1 VIGMTEPASEIRPG
15 DKVMLRGSDPPKTGK
30 VIGLLDRA
38 AGFLASESGLG
49 QVADVLASVQ
59 WEGSSKGVP
68 EELADLI
75 KLT

>member
-1 VIGMTEPASEIRPG
+1 MTEPASEIRPG

-30 VIGLLDRA
+30 VIGLLNRS
-38 AGFLASESGLG
+38 AGFTASESGPG

-59 WEGSSKGVP
+59 WKGRGKGVP
-68 EELADLI
+68 EQLADLI